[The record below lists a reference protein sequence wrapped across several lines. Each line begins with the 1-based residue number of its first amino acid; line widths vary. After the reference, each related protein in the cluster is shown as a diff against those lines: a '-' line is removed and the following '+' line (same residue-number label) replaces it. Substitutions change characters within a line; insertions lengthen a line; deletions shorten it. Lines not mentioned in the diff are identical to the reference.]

1 MRRLLLVVAL
11 SHLAFGAAFA
21 AADPRP
27 QDAETTIRRLAQQ
40 IGEIA
45 GKQRGV
51 LDRLELLKR
60 RVRLDELVLR
70 RIQRDQEET
79 ERSLAET
86 EERVAKLKKQERS
99 AKRYLL
105 MRMRQQYALGVL
117 QQYRVYFAANS
128 TQDLR
133 TAGFYLDYLGKRDAE
148 SVRSLRGMKTDQEK
162 ALGDLD
168 ALKTRLDQQAEEAS
182 KERHNLLAEQSRLS
196 VMLKE
201 LGQEKQMAQSGLD
214 ETLSAAKAMDRYV
227 SDLAFRS
234 RIDLY
239 SKNMAASQGSLPFPC
254 AGRVTKGF
262 GDYIHP
268 RFKTRVPHPGLD
280 IAAPLG
286 APVKAVFDG
295 QVEFADWLSGFGYTV
310 ILSHPGGFF
319 TIYGHLDQVMATK
332 GATVSQGQVIG
343 LVGESAASA
352 TTALY
357 FELRQGAKALD
368 PAGWLKGASH
378 GVDSQDQ

>member
-1 MRRLLLVVAL
+1 MRRMFLVAVL
-11 SHLAFGAAFA
+11 SFLAFWTAFSAAESKA
-21 AADPRP
+21 PDTEA
-27 QDAETTIRRLAQQ
+27 TIRRLAQQ

-70 RIQRDQEET
+70 RIQKDQEDTESALGET
-79 ERSLAET
+79 EA
-86 EERVAKLKKQERS
+86 RVKKLKEEEHS
-99 AKRYLL
+99 ARRYLL
-105 MRMRQQYALGVL
+105 MRMRQQYALGVM

-133 TAGFYLDYLGKRDAE
+133 TVGFYLDYLGKRDAE
-148 SVRSLRGMKTDQEK
+148 SFKNLRDMKTEQEK

-168 ALKTRLDQQAEEAS
+168 ALRARLDQQAEEAS
-182 KERHNLLAEQSRLS
+182 KERHNLLAEQSRLA
-196 VMLKE
+196 VMLNE
-201 LGQEKQMAQSGLD
+201 LGQARQTAQSGLD

-227 SDLAFRS
+227 SDLSFRS

-239 SKNMAASQGSLPFPC
+239 SKNMAASQGRLPFPC
-254 AGRVTKGF
+254 AGKVTKGF

-319 TIYGHLDQVMATK
+319 TIYGHLDQVMTAK
-332 GATVSQGQVIG
+332 GTTVSQGQIIG

-357 FELRQGAKALD
+357 FELRQGGKALD

-378 GVDSQDQ
+378 GVDSQDR